1 MDPILDVLIANNEYV
16 KGSHVSGLGAGP
28 TRQLVVLSC
37 MDARLDLFAAL
48 GLKLGEAHVIRNAGG
63 IMTDDVV
70 RSLLLSSWVLG
81 TRDLLILQHTG
92 CGLHGLNESALK
104 DRIEAGSGVRPA
116 VHFGSFDDIERR
128 VRDSVGRARSEP
140 GLRLRRVLGGV
151 FDMDTGAIRQV

>member
-1 MDPILDVLIANNEYV
+1 MDPLLDVLIANNEYV
-16 KGSHVSGLGAGP
+16 KGSHVSGLAPEP
-28 TRQLVVLSC
+28 TRQLIVLTC

-48 GLKLGEAHVIRNAGG
+48 GLHLGEAHIIRNAGG

-70 RSLLLSSWVLG
+70 RSMLLSSWALG
-81 TRDLLILQHTG
+81 TRDLLVLQHTQ

-116 VHFGSFDDIERR
+116 VQLGSFDDIERR
-128 VRDSVGRARSEP
+128 VRESVWRARAEP

-151 FDMDTGAIRQV
+151 FDVATGAIRQV